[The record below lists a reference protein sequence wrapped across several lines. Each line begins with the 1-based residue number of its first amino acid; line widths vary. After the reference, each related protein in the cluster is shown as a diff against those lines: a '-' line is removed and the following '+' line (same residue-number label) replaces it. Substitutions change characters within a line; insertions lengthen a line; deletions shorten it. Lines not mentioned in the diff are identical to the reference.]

1 MAVLRVFNYK
11 FINESLTKL
20 DPKLD
25 RYDAYNQNG
34 WNDIHIVPEK
44 TEVFEPGMIHL
55 SHLVSEEVYAEEV
68 EDSAEYFISGPEG
81 EPRSLID

>member
-25 RYDAYNQNG
+25 RYDAYNEYWGN
-34 WNDIHIVPEK
+34 NVHVVPDLF
-44 TEVFEPGMIHL
+44 EVVDPGMIDL
-55 SHLVSEEVYAEEV
+55 SHLVGQEVYAE
-68 EDSAEYFISGPEG
+68 
-81 EPRSLID
+81 